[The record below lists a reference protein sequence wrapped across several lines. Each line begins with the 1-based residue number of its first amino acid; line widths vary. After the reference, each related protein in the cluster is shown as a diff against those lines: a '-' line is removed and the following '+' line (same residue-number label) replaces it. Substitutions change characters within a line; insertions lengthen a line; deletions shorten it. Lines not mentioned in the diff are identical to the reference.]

1 MSQWSKCNACDGKKG
16 TRHRKVQCV
25 RPAAHAG
32 EDDVQANLD
41 ACKGRVP
48 KQEEECVG
56 KDVGVVRAYCR
67 FPSNE

>member
-1 MSQWSKCNACDGKKG
+1 M
-16 TRHRKVQCV
+16 QCV
-25 RPAAHAG
+25 RPAARAG

-56 KDVGVVRAYCR
+56 KDVGVVRACCR

>member
-1 MSQWSKCNACDGKKG
+1 M
-16 TRHRKVQCV
+16 QCV
-25 RPAAHAG
+25 RPAARAG

-56 KDVGVVRAYCR
+56 KDVGVVRACRR
-67 FPSNE
+67 FPSNEELFRNLMIF